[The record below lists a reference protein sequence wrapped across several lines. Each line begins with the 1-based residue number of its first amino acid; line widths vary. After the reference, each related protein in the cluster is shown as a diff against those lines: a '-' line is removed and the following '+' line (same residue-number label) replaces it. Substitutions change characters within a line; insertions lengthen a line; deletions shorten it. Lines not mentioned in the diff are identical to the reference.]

1 MPRRWSNCIAQPG
14 ERLKKT
20 ESNSAMRSLA
30 KSRNTRSRR
39 SNRFKRPTRGRTNE
53 TKRNKIHKG
62 IVLCILC
69 LFVANFSLFAAEGD
83 STGNAPSALTPD
95 LELLSRGKPVFP
107 RIWHAYRP
115 IPLPPIDREN
125 GPKVSRYIKE
135 GKLALSLSE
144 FMQLVV

>member
-1 MPRRWSNCIAQPG
+1 
-14 ERLKKT
+14 
-20 ESNSAMRSLA
+20 MRPKGTA
-30 KSRNTRSRR
+30 
-39 SNRFKRPTRGRTNE
+39 
-53 TKRNKIHKG
+53 TKRHKIHKG

-107 RIWHAYRP
+107 RIWHAYRS

-144 FMQLVV
+144 FMQLVVETPDSNFVRSASST